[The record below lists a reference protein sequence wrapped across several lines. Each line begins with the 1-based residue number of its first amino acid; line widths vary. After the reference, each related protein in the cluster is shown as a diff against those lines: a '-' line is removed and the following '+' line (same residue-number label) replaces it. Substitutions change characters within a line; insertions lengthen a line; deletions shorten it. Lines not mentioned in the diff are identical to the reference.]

1 MADPT
6 APYLDRVR
14 AAYPELAISS
24 ARVVDTESQFNDV
37 LVIDEALVLRFPRN
51 AQAAEALAHEVAVL
65 RRLQGR
71 LPLPVPNPTLTAQD
85 AATGEISWMG
95 YALLPGEPL
104 WDEELATLDEPDQ
117 RQFALQ
123 LAGFLHALHTLPP
136 SEVAPELPARD
147 EAQFYFGLTAEEFA
161 ELDPPPELPDVIL
174 PNTA

>member
-1 MADPT
+1 MPDPT
-6 APYLDRVR
+6 APYLARVR
-14 AAYPELAISS
+14 ATYPELVISS
-24 ARVVDTESQFNDV
+24 VRVVETESQFNDV
-37 LVIDEALVLRFPRN
+37 LVINEALVLRFPRN
-51 AQAAEALAHEVAVL
+51 TQAAAALAHEVAVL

-71 LPLPVPNPTLTAQD
+71 LPLPVPNPTLMGQD

-136 SEVAPELPARD
+136 NEVAPELPARD
-147 EAQFYFGLTAEEFA
+147 EAQFWAGLFWKRKA
-161 ELDPPPELPDVIL
+161 
-174 PNTA
+174 